1 MTSLLLLLETFNSF
15 NFTSCFANSWLD
27 TNESMFSPRPS
38 KRQRIGRACAPCRR
52 RKSKCYGQQPEC
64 TICRSAGRFC
74 SYEDS
79 GRRRGLQS
87 GYVRSLEAALGLVL
101 QHVPRSEETVRRIL
115 RNRQRQ
121 GYLTNDAVDD
131 CATLW
136 RESKLARDVSNS
148 LMPSSFKGDEG
159 TYQADDGPEWEV
171 IPLEPME
178 EPNEEVMGPDKELEC
193 SEPISTMPNCFP
205 QTSIVAAAEK
215 KDCLDGPFPENTADL
230 LDTYFTH
237 IHSWFPILERCDL
250 LRVMHTSGHNNSSDT
265 DKGVRLTIWA
275 IVAYVSANHRDS
287 RSQQDL
293 CPAQIQDGIQLRTVA
308 DSNVHDLGHIQALLV
323 LSLLYIEQGE
333 LDRVWILIAY
343 ATRML
348 VMLHASARTHRY
360 KHTLHACII
369 LDNLVSAL
377 LDRTPCLSLHEQKEH
392 GPVGENGLEEWD
404 MWTVLPALGPKSPLR
419 ALSTFN
425 TIHQLM
431 LELTRASQSPLNEG
445 CMQDIFRDLHRWREK
460 LVSSHPYSTD
470 CPSNPPL
477 LILHL
482 SWAFVMSSCI
492 LKSSLMDSHIASL
505 GINTVRSTLEMLD
518 NYIQTTKTSDY
529 FPLLPV
535 FALQSQR
542 CLQLSGASA
551 SCKDL
556 DTLSNRLE
564 AYMGTSKA
572 NLGGISFGSSVVPT
586 NAAQYDTYMS
596 NARDN
601 EERVYEPLAIS
612 THQAPLDLPSTAT
625 FPDAC
630 TVPNQPTGQGETA
643 DLDFLFEEMV
653 ASISTTR

>member
-15 NFTSCFANSWLD
+15 NFTSCFINSRLD
-27 TNESMFSPRPS
+27 IRENMSSPRPS
-38 KRQRIGRACAPCRR
+38 KRQRIRRACAPCRR
-52 RKSKCYGQQPEC
+52 RKSKCDGQQPEC

-87 GYVRSLEAALGLVL
+87 GYVRSLEAVLGLVL

-121 GYLTNDAVDD
+121 GHLTNDAVDD

-136 RESKLARDVSNS
+136 RESKMARDASS
-148 LMPSSFKGDEG
+148 FLMPSSKGDERDHE
-159 TYQADDGPEWEV
+159 ADDGHEWEV
-171 IPLEPME
+171 TPLEAMDELE
-178 EPNEEVMGPDKELEC
+178 EAMGPDKELEY
-193 SEPISTMPNCFP
+193 SEPISTIPNCFP
-205 QTSIVAAAEK
+205 QTSFVAATEK
-215 KDCLDGPFPENTADL
+215 TDFLDRPFPENTADL

-237 IHSWFPILERCDL
+237 IHSWFPVLERCDL
-250 LRVMHTSGHNNSSDT
+250 LRVMHTTGHHNNSSYTDT
-265 DKGVRLTIWA
+265 GVRLTIWA
-275 IVAYVSANHRDS
+275 IVAYVSANQRDS
-287 RSQQDL
+287 HSQQDPS
-293 CPAQIQDGIQLRTVA
+293 PAQIQDCIQLRTVA
-308 DSNVHDLGHIQALLV
+308 DSNVHDLGHIQALV
-323 LSLLYIEQGE
+323 ILSLLYIGQGK
-333 LDRVWILIAY
+333 LDRAWILIAHV
-343 ATRML
+343 TRM
-348 VMLHASARTHRY
+348 VAMLHASARTHRY
-360 KHTLHACII
+360 KHTFHACII

-377 LDRTPCLSLHEQKEH
+377 LDKTPCLSLHEQAEH

-419 ALSTFN
+419 ALSAFN

-431 LELTRASQSPLNEG
+431 LELTRVLHSRLNEG
-445 CMQDIFRDLHRWREK
+445 YTHDIFGDIDRWREK
-460 LVSSHPYSTD
+460 LVSSHPYKKD
-470 CPSNPPL
+470 CPNPPL

-482 SWAFVMSSCI
+482 SWAFAMSSSI
-492 LKSSLMDSHIASL
+492 LKSSPMDSRIASL

-535 FALQSQR
+535 FALQAQR
-542 CLQLSGASA
+542 CLQLSRVSA

-556 DTLSNRLE
+556 DILGSRLE
-564 AYMGTSKA
+564 AHLGTLKE
-572 NLGGISFGSSVVPT
+572 NLGGISLGSSTVPADAT
-586 NAAQYDTYMS
+586 QYDTYMS
-596 NARDN
+596 NASEN
-601 EERVYEPLAIS
+601 GERVDEPLAFS

-643 DLDFLFEEMV
+643 DLDLFFEEMV